1 MQRSALTVPQ
11 ATAAA
16 AFLYAVLFAAHVFT
30 AAQNYERAFQVVAG
44 LITVMTFSVA
54 IWIQIIGKFSEIEQK
69 IRANTTGL
77 VFGLPLSVGLS
88 WAYSEQSFDV
98 WTTILF
104 LVLTTLTHAVHRIFI
119 LTNKA

>member
-1 MQRSALTVPQ
+1 MQRTALTVSQ
-11 ATAAA
+11 ATAAV
-16 AFLYAVLFAAHVFT
+16 AFLYAVLFAGHIFT

-69 IRANTTGL
+69 IRANTTGFI
-77 VFGLPLSVGLS
+77 FGLPLSVGLS

-119 LTNKA
+119 LRNKA

>member
-1 MQRSALTVPQ
+1 MQRAAMTVPQ

-16 AFLYAVLFAAHVFT
+16 AFLYAVLFAGHIFT
-30 AAQNYERAFQVVAG
+30 AAQNHERAFQVVAS

-54 IWIQIIGKFSEIEQK
+54 IWIQIIGKFSEIDQK
-69 IRANTTGL
+69 VRANTTGF

-98 WTTILF
+98 GTTILF
-104 LVLTTLTHAVHRIFI
+104 LVVTTFTHSVHRILI
-119 LTNKA
+119 LRNKA

>member
-1 MQRSALTVPQ
+1 MQRTALTVSK
-11 ATAAA
+11 ATAAV
-16 AFLYAVLFAAHVFT
+16 AFLYAVLFAGHIFT

-54 IWIQIIGKFSEIEQK
+54 IWIQIIGKFSVIEQK
-69 IRANTTGL
+69 IRANTTGFI
-77 VFGLPLSVGLS
+77 FGLPLSVGLS

-119 LTNKA
+119 LRNKA